1 MEWTRLH
8 KTHTQG
14 ALPNELAWPSL
25 GAPSHRA
32 EAGEELREGLGG
44 GQQPRVPSSPIPT
57 CEPVG
62 DVNLDGSD
70 LGQLSRFGGMLMKC
84 GRTCPCRQ
92 WPLLFWNEKLH

>member
-62 DVNLDGSD
+62 DMNLDGSD
-70 LGQLSRFGGMLMKC
+70 LGQLSRFGDV
-84 GRTCPCRQ
+84 
-92 WPLLFWNEKLH
+92 NEMRENLSLQTVAPFILE